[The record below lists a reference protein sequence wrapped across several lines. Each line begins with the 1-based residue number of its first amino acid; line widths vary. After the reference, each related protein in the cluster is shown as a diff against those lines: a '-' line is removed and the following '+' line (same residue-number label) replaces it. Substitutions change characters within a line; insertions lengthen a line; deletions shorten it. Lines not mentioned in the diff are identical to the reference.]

1 MKVDKTR
8 VTGKI
13 LAQSCG
19 CANASLLVSSSDSVC
34 TRGLGGAGH
43 GVHSPNKSSDFS
55 TTFLEVVIVGWPET
69 EVFFILKHKETN
81 TNIMIIIIII
91 LFLSGNVNQQ
101 ISSFYEI
108 FRL

>member
-1 MKVDKTR
+1 MLKVDKTR

-69 EVFFILKHKETN
+69 EVIYLKTKGDKYKYN
-81 TNIMIIIIII
+81 NNNSI
-91 LFLSGNVNQQ
+91 LSGNDNQQ
-101 ISSFYEI
+101 ISSFYKI